1 MIAGLFLQIIG
12 LGMLLPVGVDLA
24 VGNPDWQI
32 FALISGIV
40 LFIGSSLFISNRGDF
55 DEISVQQA
63 FLLTIVSWV
72 FLPAFGALQQRV
84 PR

>member
-1 MIAGLFLQIIG
+1 MIDFRPIWMIAGLFLQIIG

-40 LFIGSSLFISNRGDF
+40 LFIGSSLFISLIRLD
-55 DEISVQQA
+55 
-63 FLLTIVSWV
+63 
-72 FLPAFGALQQRV
+72 LQIQV
-84 PR
+84 LS